1 MRLPALLRKILRHL
15 AAECLARKLT
25 LRAFP
30 RSFKDAKEFVAS
42 LAKPRKLMFLVTAGP
57 TVDKVIATFAE
68 LLEEG
73 DMLIDGGNEWCAAPP
88 PSPQALAPSPSPL
101 LAGSGSPPACPAQVR
116 ELRAPCR

>member
-1 MRLPALLRKILRHL
+1 MPF

-25 LRAFP
+25 LRAVP
-30 RSFKDAKEFVAS
+30 PSFKDAKEFVAS
-42 LAKPRKLMFLVTAGP
+42 LATPRKLMFLVTAGP

-73 DMLIDGGNEWCAAPP
+73 DILIDGGNEWCAAPLP
-88 PSPQALAPSPSPL
+88 PWPQALAPSRSPL
-101 LAGSGSPPACPAQVR
+101 LAGSGSPLACPAQVR

>member
-1 MRLPALLRKILRHL
+1 MPF

-25 LRAFP
+25 LRAVP
-30 RSFKDAKEFVAS
+30 PSFKDAKEFVAS

-73 DMLIDGGNEWCAAPP
+73 DILIDGGNEWCAAPLP
-88 PSPQALAPSPSPL
+88 PSPQALAPSRSPL
-101 LAGSGSPPACPAQVR
+101 LAGSGSPLACPAQVR